1 MFHEHQVAPY
11 QPIALIPR
19 PSSSVEVVVL
29 CYNAEK
35 WIEQCLRSIFCQVA
49 APQVSVV
56 IHDDGSTDGT
66 CDLIREISKD
76 APFPVTL
83 FSRGKNSLPGG
94 ADFFFELLSSTSS
107 EFIAILD
114 GDDYWLN
121 KRKLSEQYGLMSLNP
136 MAALSFHD
144 YAVLQDS
151 SQRKSVVFPSKLAL
165 ATLKYFPTLAAENP
179 IGTSTVMF
187 RASSISKVNMVGRGD
202 LPFQDFALWAQL
214 AAQNQYIY
222 VPGLTTAYRRHAGGL
237 SNAKDWRQRFVEA
250 REVNKWLGPRVE
262 ALGRSSIAWSILNSL
277 PSRILWLVFSRAL
290 RRNVDLNLLPKFV
303 RNPRM

>member
-1 MFHEHQVAPY
+1 MFYEHQVAPY

-29 CYNAEK
+29 SYNAAK

-49 APQVSVV
+49 APKVSVV

-66 CDLIREISKD
+66 CALIREISKD

-83 FSRGKNSLPGG
+83 FSRGKNSLLGG

-114 GDDYWLN
+114 GDDYWLDE
-121 KRKLSEQYGLMSLNP
+121 RKLSEQYGLMSLNP

-151 SQRKSVVFPSKLAL
+151 SQKNSAMFPSKLSLAAL
-165 ATLKYFPTLAAENP
+165 KCFPTLAAENP

-214 AAQNQYIY
+214 AAQNEYIY
-222 VPGLTTAYRRHAGGL
+222 VPGLTTVYRRHAGGL
-237 SNAKDWRQRFVEA
+237 SNAKSLRQRFVEA
-250 REVNKWLGPRVE
+250 MEVNRWLRPRVE
-262 ALGRSSIAWSILNSL
+262 ALGRSRIAWSIMNSA

-290 RRNVDLNLLPKFV
+290 RRSVHLDSLPKFLGN
-303 RNPRM
+303 RRR